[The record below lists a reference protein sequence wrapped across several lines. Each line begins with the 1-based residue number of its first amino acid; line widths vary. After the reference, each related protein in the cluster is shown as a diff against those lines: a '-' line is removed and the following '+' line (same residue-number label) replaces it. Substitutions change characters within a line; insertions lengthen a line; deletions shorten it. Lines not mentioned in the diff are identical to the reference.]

1 MPEQKFDEILK
12 DLKNKIYYP
21 VYLFSGVESFFI
33 DELTNFIDENILTAS
48 EKEFNQTVVYGLDT
62 NVYDLISMAK
72 RFPMMSNYQVIIVRE
87 AQHLKESEKLVEYIS
102 NPLNST
108 ILVIAYKHKSMDK
121 RTKLYKSI
129 KEKGIVFDAQKL
141 WENQVSTWIEKRIQS
156 MGFSIGNRESE
167 LLAQYLGADLGK
179 IDNELKKM
187 ALNIHP
193 GSKIT
198 DVLIE
203 QNVGISKDY
212 NVFEL
217 QDALKDRDILKAN
230 KIINYF
236 AANPKENSIFMVLPV
251 LYNFFFRAMVLSQL
265 KGLDSRTIA
274 SRLSVKPSQLSKY
287 QQVLSKYRVM
297 KLASIIE
304 EIKSYDL
311 KAKGLGNV
319 NASQGELLRELIYKI
334 LHDE

>member
-21 VYLFSGVESFFI
+21 VYLFSGVEAFFI
-33 DELTNFIDENILTAS
+33 DELTNFIDENILTPN
-48 EKEFNQTVVYGLDT
+48 EKEFNQTVVYGLDS
-62 NVYDLISMAK
+62 NVYDLISMSK

-87 AQHLKESEKLVEYIS
+87 AQLLKESEKLIEYIS
-102 NPLNST
+102 NPLKST
-108 ILVIAYKHKSMDK
+108 ILVIAYKHKSIDK
-121 RTKLYKSI
+121 RTKLYKLV
-129 KEKGIVFDAQKL
+129 KEKGIVFDSQKL
-141 WENQVSTWIEKRIQS
+141 WENQVSNWIEKRIHS
-156 MGFSIGNRESE
+156 MGFTIGNRESE

-187 ALNIHP
+187 CMNISS
-193 GSKIT
+193 GTKIT

-203 QNVGISKDY
+203 ENVGISKDY

-217 QDALKDRDILKAN
+217 QDALKDRNVLKAN
-230 KIINYF
+230 RIINYF
-236 AANPKENSIFMVLPV
+236 AANPKEHSIFMVLPV

-265 KGLDSRTIA
+265 KNLENREVA
-274 SRLSVKPSQLSKY
+274 SKLNVKPNQVVKY

-334 LHDE
+334 LHD